1 MAKQRKKG
9 RLRRKLL
16 RAFLKFVIWVMMV
29 ALMVTVLVGSVTA
42 VFYFNTGWDDLPSA
56 QVTFGG
62 QTLQVNGCDWTAPV
76 LGGVINKRLHRLE
89 DLDQQQLEVIETAHP
104 ELVLPD
110 DLAEKGIVSLTLT
123 GPDGET
129 VYEGDQTGYEQVQLA
144 RNGSYAGTLS
154 VKVEPE
160 TGKPYGEY
168 TYRFRFEVDLE
179 WQFAISA
186 QQVDQ
191 GDVVAVAVAGLA
203 AGETPTVESNLGTA
217 HFVRRDD
224 VMIAYIPV
232 AYNREDGDYEVTV
245 TAGSRSQTFP
255 VEVRYVQFPR
265 VWLDTAVLNDTTG
278 TGTAQFQTEIWPL
291 YNTWEDASWWGGI
304 FQTPVMSAEG
314 AEIYSDYGSVETIG
328 QMTGTSRN
336 PGITYSCREGGM
348 AVAPADGKVVYA
360 GWLEMAGGTVVIE
373 HGAGLKSYLYCLSD
387 VQVQVGQEV
396 KAGDQVGATSA
407 FLQYDLKIGNQSI
420 DPNDAFRGTG
430 GLFWHPELG

>member
-16 RAFLKFVIWVMMV
+16 RAFIKFMMWVLMV

-42 VFYFNTGWDDLPSA
+42 VSYFNTSWDDLPSA
-56 QVTFGG
+56 QVSFGG

-76 LGGVINKRLHRLE
+76 LGGVISRRLHRLE
-89 DLDQQQLEVIETAHP
+89 DLDQQQLEVIDTPHP

-110 DLAEKGIVSLTLT
+110 DLARKGIVFLTLT

-129 VYEGDQTGYEQVQLA
+129 VYQGDQTGYEQVRLA

-154 VKVEPE
+154 VKAEPE
-160 TGKPYGEY
+160 KGKPYGEY

-191 GDVVAVAVAGLA
+191 GDVVAVAIAGLA
-203 AGETPTVESNLGTA
+203 DGETPTVESDLGTA
-217 HFVRRDD
+217 HFVQRGS
-224 VMIAYIPV
+224 VMAAYIPV
-232 AYNREDGDYEVTV
+232 AYNREDGTYEVTV

-255 VEVRYVQFPR
+255 VEVRYVQFPK
-265 VWLDTAVLNDTTG
+265 VTLDTAVLNDTTG
-278 TGTAQFQTEIWPL
+278 TGTAQFQQEIWPL
-291 YNTWEDASWWGGI
+291 YSTWENASWWGGI
-304 FQTPVMSAEG
+304 FQEPVMSAEG
-314 AEIYSDYGSVETIG
+314 AEIYSGYGSVETIG
-328 QMTGTSRN
+328 QMPGTSRN
-336 PGITYSCREGGM
+336 PGITYACREGGM

-360 GWLEMAGGTVVIE
+360 GWLEIAGGTVVIE
-373 HGAGLKSYLYCLSD
+373 HGAGLKSYLHCLSS
-387 VQVQVGQEV
+387 VQVQAGQEV

-407 FLQYDLKIGNQSI
+407 FLQYDLKIGNQSVN
-420 DPNDAFRGTG
+420 PNSAFRGTG
-430 GLFWHPELG
+430 GLFWRPELG

>member
-9 RLRRKLL
+9 HLPHKLL
-16 RAFLKFVIWVMMV
+16 RGILKFVLWIMMV

-62 QTLQVNGCDWTAPV
+62 QALQVNGCNWTAPV

-89 DLDQQQLEVIETAHP
+89 DLEQQQLDVIETAHP
-104 ELVLPD
+104 ELVLPE
-110 DLAEKGIVSLTLT
+110 DLARKGIVSLALT
-123 GPDGET
+123 GPNGEI

-144 RNGSYAGTLS
+144 RNGSYTGTLS

-160 TGKPYGEY
+160 KGKPYGEY
-168 TYRFRFEVDLE
+168 TYRFRFDVDLE

-191 GDVVAVAVAGLA
+191 GSVVAVAIAGLA
-203 AGETPTVESNLGTA
+203 DGETPTVESDLGPA
-217 HFVRRDD
+217 HFVPRGDR
-224 VMIAYIPV
+224 MIAYIPV
-232 AYNREDGDYEVTV
+232 AYNREDGTYEVTV
-245 TAGSRSQTFP
+245 TAGSRSQVFP

-278 TGTAQFQTEIWPL
+278 TGTAQFRTEIWPL
-291 YNTWEDASWWGGI
+291 YNTWENASWWGGI
-304 FQTPVMSAEG
+304 FQPPVMSAEG

-328 QMTGTSRN
+328 QADGTSRN

-348 AVAPADGKVVYA
+348 AVAPANGKVVYA
-360 GWLEMAGGTVVIE
+360 GQLEMAGGTVVIE
-373 HGAGLKSYLYCLSD
+373 HGAGLKSYLHCLSG
-387 VQVQVGQEV
+387 VQVQAGQQV
-396 KAGDQVGATSA
+396 KAGDQVGTTSA

-420 DPNDAFRGTG
+420 DPNRAFKGTG
-430 GLFWHPELG
+430 GLFWHPELR